1 MLEQL
6 QQAYQAALG
15 NVVFVDFKNK
25 RIVKGA
31 AYVQNSKA

>member
-6 QQAYQAALG
+6 QKAYQAALG

-25 RIVKGA
+25 KIVKGDA
-31 AYVQNSKA
+31 DVQKSKA